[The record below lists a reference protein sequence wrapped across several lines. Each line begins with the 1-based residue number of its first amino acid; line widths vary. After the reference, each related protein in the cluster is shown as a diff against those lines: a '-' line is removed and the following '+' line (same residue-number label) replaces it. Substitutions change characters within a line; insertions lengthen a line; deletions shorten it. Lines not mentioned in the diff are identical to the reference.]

1 MQECFTCRQMELRNQ
16 LRKLWE
22 QHVFWT
28 RLFIISTAGCLG
40 DVELVT
46 RRLLRNP
53 GDFALVFLPFFGRN
67 AACRFRNLFTEH
79 LTIAGDLVNAAKC
92 QDTAAADAAR
102 RKWYAN
108 ADELAKLFAEMN
120 PHWSERKWRIMLH
133 THLEMTEKQAAL
145 RLAGHFA
152 EDIQIFDRIEE
163 EALKMADYMWEG
175 ILLQCEIR

>member
-53 GDFALVFLPFFGRN
+53 GDFALVFLPFLEEMLPVGFGICSRS
-67 AACRFRNLFTEH
+67 
-79 LTIAGDLVNAAKC
+79 I
-92 QDTAAADAAR
+92 
-102 RKWYAN
+102 
-108 ADELAKLFAEMN
+108 
-120 PHWSERKWRIMLH
+120 
-133 THLEMTEKQAAL
+133 
-145 RLAGHFA
+145 
-152 EDIQIFDRIEE
+152 
-163 EALKMADYMWEG
+163 
-175 ILLQCEIR
+175 